1 MLAAFIH
8 GIVLAFGLIIPL
20 GILNVYVFN
29 QGATQK
35 HYWQTLPVV
44 ITASM
49 SDTILITTAV
59 TGVSVIV
66 LGLGWI
72 KMLLMIVG
80 IGFLLYMGWQTWK
93 SAAVVSESKNEQY
106 AIGKKIAFTASITLF
121 NPHAIMDTIGVIGTS
136 SLQYSGEEK
145 LAFTLATI
153 LISWLWFFGLAL
165 VGRLTRKLDSTGRL
179 LYVMNKVS
187 AIVMWVAA
195 IYLIKMMWGGS
206 GI

>member
-20 GILNVYVFN
+20 GVLNVYVFN

-35 HYWQTLPVV
+35 HYWQTLPIV

-49 SDTILITTAV
+49 SDTLLITTAV

-66 LGLGWI
+66 LGSELL
-72 KMLLMIVG
+72 KMILMVVG
-80 IGFLLYMGWQTWK
+80 IVFLSYMGWQTWK
-93 SAAVVSESKNEQY
+93 SAAVVSESKNVQNV
-106 AIGKKIAFTASITLF
+106 ISKQIIFTVSISLF

-145 LAFTLATI
+145 FTFTLATI

-195 IYLIKMMWGGS
+195 IYLIKMMWS
-206 GI
+206 

>member
-1 MLAAFIH
+1 MVTAFIH

-20 GILNVYVFN
+20 GVLNVYVFN
-29 QGATQK
+29 HGATQK
-35 HYWQTLPVV
+35 HYWQSLPIV

-59 TGVSVIV
+59 TGVSVLV
-66 LGLGWI
+66 LGSAWI
-72 KMLLMIVG
+72 KMLLLLVG
-80 IGFLLYMGWQTWK
+80 IGFLLVMGWQTWK
-93 SAAVVSESKNEQY
+93 RAAEVSESKNEQY
-106 AIGKKIAFTASITLF
+106 AIGKQIAFTASITLF

-145 LAFTLATI
+145 LAFTVATI

-165 VGRLTRKLDSTGRL
+165 VGRLTRKLDSSGSL

-187 AIVMWVAA
+187 AVVMWVAA
-195 IYLIKMMWGGS
+195 IYLIKMIIGG
-206 GI
+206 

>member
-20 GILNVYVFN
+20 GVLNVYVFN

-35 HYWQTLPVV
+35 HYWQTLPIV

-66 LGLGWI
+66 LGSELL
-72 KMLLMIVG
+72 KMILMIVG
-80 IGFLLYMGWQTWK
+80 IGFLSYMGWQTWK
-93 SAAVVSESKNEQY
+93 SAAVVSESKNVQNVRSKQ
-106 AIGKKIAFTASITLF
+106 IIFTVSISLF

-136 SLQYSGEEK
+136 SLQYSGDEK
-145 LAFTLATI
+145 FTFTLATI

-195 IYLIKMMWGGS
+195 IYLIQMMWS
-206 GI
+206 